1 MEMHQCPNVT
11 GRSATSPPGLCSGTA
26 FSLSLLQMLPVTH
39 PVLVPASLLV
49 LRAPGTAWGP
59 GGHPS
64 IRHTSWFDSLSGSR
78 GCSQTEHKQDRG
90 EDARPGPLRAGPS
103 SSNGSCPLSSSV
115 PSRVEGQRGAGVLG
129 TEGKKGKWK
138 RMTELWFFTLPAF
151 TIPGEQKS
159 EVLKWRF
166 IQCFKSYVG
175 KERFLR
181 KDFSLQDLLT
191 RNKVVA

>member
-11 GRSATSPPGLCSGTA
+11 GRSATFPPGLCSGTA

-78 GCSQTEHKQDRG
+78 GCSQTERKQDRG

-115 PSRVEGQRGAGVLG
+115 PSRVGCGGPRDRRK
-129 TEGKKGKWK
+129 EGKMEKDDRTVVFYSPCIHHPW
-138 RMTELWFFTLPAF
+138 RTE
-151 TIPGEQKS
+151 I
-159 EVLKWRF
+159 
-166 IQCFKSYVG
+166 
-175 KERFLR
+175 
-181 KDFSLQDLLT
+181 
-191 RNKVVA
+191 